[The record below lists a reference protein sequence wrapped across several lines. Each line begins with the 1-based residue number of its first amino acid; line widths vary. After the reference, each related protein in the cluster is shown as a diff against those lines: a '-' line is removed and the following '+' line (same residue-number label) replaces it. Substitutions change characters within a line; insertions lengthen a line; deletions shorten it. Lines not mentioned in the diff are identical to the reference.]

1 MTTFLHLT
9 DLHIS
14 APDPA
19 DTGLHSDTT
28 ATLQTVRT
36 MIDAMVPPPAFI
48 LVSGDLTNHGDVASY
63 QTLRSLMD
71 GLTIPVLYAL
81 GNHDT
86 RPGFYAGMLD
96 RAENTDAAHDHE
108 AVIDGV
114 HVITLDTS
122 RPTRIGGDLD
132 ERQFAFLQTALASH
146 PSLPKLLMLHHAP
159 SLDFDPDWEWE
170 CLSFTATARLAEVL
184 KTHPVAGIF
193 AGHIHQDRFSQWHGM
208 PLIVGMGQHA
218 ALDPLFRGQG
228 IRMVQGTSFSLCV
241 LRDSG
246 LTVTC
251 APLPSDR
258 SETGRHSLDD
268 LRAYEAARAAAIVAA

>member
-14 APDPA
+14 APDPV
-19 DTGLHSDTT
+19 DTALHSDTT
-28 ATLQTVRT
+28 ATLHSVRA
-36 MIDAMVPPPAFI
+36 MIDAIVPQPAFI
-48 LVSGDLTNHGDVASY
+48 LVSGDLTNHGDLASY

-71 GLTIPVLYAL
+71 GLAMPVVYAL

-86 RPGFYAGMLD
+86 RAGFYVGMLD
-96 RAENTDAAHDHE
+96 RTENTDAPHDHE

-114 HVITLDTS
+114 HVITLDSS
-122 RPTRIGGDLD
+122 RPTRISGDLD
-132 ERQFAFLQTALASH
+132 EGQFAFLQAALANH
-146 PSLPKLLMLHHAP
+146 PDLPKLLMLHHAP
-159 SLDFDPDWEWE
+159 SLDFDPVWEWE
-170 CLSFTATARLAEVL
+170 CLSFPATARLAEIL
-184 KTHPVAGIF
+184 KANPVAGIF

-218 ALDPLFRGQG
+218 ALDPLYRGMG

-251 APLPSDR
+251 VPQPSDR

-268 LRAYEAARAAAIVAA
+268 LRALEAARTATAAS